1 MHVEHGSL
9 RTFITC
15 KRKNQWSQKS
25 MFHIHNST
33 IISSLLFFFVFFFR
47 IVLAVKY
54 FYERALV
61 FIKQITKKA
70 FCPCLQTPRCLTSRL
85 ASSPVKPFN
94 SSLSIFCSFGSTSTS
109 FKVVFSKFAPKS
121 RTSLSHYYEIV
132 SCIA

>member
-1 MHVEHGSL
+1 
-9 RTFITC
+9 
-15 KRKNQWSQKS
+15 

-47 IVLAVKY
+47 IVLAGKY

-85 ASSPVKPFN
+85 ASSPVNRLTLHYQFFVVLVQLQHHSKLFLVNLPQN
-94 SSLSIFCSFGSTSTS
+94 LEHHCLIIMTSSL
-109 FKVVFSKFAPKS
+109 ALHDL
-121 RTSLSHYYEIV
+121 R
-132 SCIA
+132 